1 MSKDSVL
8 QKQSGLTA
16 KSAAGDYF
24 YERILFFIENE
35 AVKMPRTG
43 GKTSAERMPAGK
55 PVGAVL
61 SALAILRYLGAQGSA
76 VPGAQVARS
85 LNLNPSTCFNVL
97 KTLVAERLVHFDE
110 AGKTYR
116 LGLGMIE
123 LAGNALEQVGSLRQ
137 VHPEL
142 ERLAAAWR
150 VSMTAWLRVSD
161 TRVVLVDRAQAPS
174 TIQIHMRV
182 GHRLPLLVGALG
194 RCMAAYSGLSEDEL
208 RRQYAEI
215 RQDHPV
221 AFEQF
226 LKEVAEVRET
236 GFAVDRDGFERGI
249 TTVSSV
255 VLDADGYPYLAIS
268 AIGLTAQCG
277 GDTVA
282 SIGAE
287 LCATTRRLGATL
299 SGTSARGRSLQSRHH
314 EEAQATHGHL

>member
-1 MSKDSVL
+1 
-8 QKQSGLTA
+8 
-16 KSAAGDYF
+16 
-24 YERILFFIENE
+24 
-35 AVKMPRTG
+35 MPRMG
-43 GKTSAERMPAGK
+43 GETRVERMPAGK

-61 SALAILRYLGAQGSA
+61 NALEILRYLGAQRAA

-85 LNLNPSTCFNVL
+85 LKLNPSTCFNIL

-116 LGLGMIE
+116 LGVGMVE

-137 VHPEL
+137 IHPEL

-150 VSMTAWLRVSD
+150 MSMTAWLRVSD
-161 TRVVLVDRAQAPS
+161 TRVMLVDRAQASS
-174 TIQIHMRV
+174 TIQIHMRI

-194 RCMAAYSGLSEDEL
+194 RCMAAHAGLPDEEL
-208 RRQYAEI
+208 KRQYAEI

-221 AFEQF
+221 PFEQF

-268 AIGLTAQCG
+268 AIGLTAQCASE
-277 GDTVA
+277 TVA

-287 LCATTRRLGATL
+287 LRDTTRRLGATL
-299 SGTSARGRSLQSRHH
+299 AGVPMRGASLRSRHQ
-314 EEAQATHGHL
+314 EEAHATHGPL